1 MRRPGPARDSAG
13 AIGTAELDALFSGRL
28 TLLQPPRGYRV
39 NVDTLLL
46 AGFATAG
53 RPRARRVVDLGAG
66 VGALGLA
73 YAFLGSVGHID
84 LVERDPALARL
95 SAENLARA
103 GATGESHVADL
114 EGEGLPRLLRG
125 TADVVL
131 SNPPFFP
138 REAGTAAGGAKSGA
152 RSGPLAPFL
161 RAAEAA
167 LGRRAYAFFAYPAPA
182 LPSLLA
188 AASAT
193 SLVAKRLRFVHAFV
207 GLPARLAL
215 IELRRAKPGGLVVE
229 APLIEWAAPKL
240 RSPEVAALLSGDT
253 GSSVTRRAADR

>member
-1 MRRPGPARDSAG
+1 VTDS
-13 AIGTAELDALFSGRL
+13 LFSGRL
-28 TLLQPPRGYRV
+28 ALAQPRRGYRV

-46 AGFATAG
+46 ARFATMG

-73 YAFLGSVGHID
+73 YAFLGSAGRID

-95 SAENLARA
+95 STENLARA
-103 GATGESHVADL
+103 GATGEAHVADL
-114 EGEGLPRLLRG
+114 GDEGLPRLLRG

-138 REAGTAAGGAKSGA
+138 PEAGTVAREAKKGA
-152 RSGPLAPFL
+152 RFGPLAPFL

-167 LGRRAYAFFAYPAPA
+167 LGRRAYAFFVYPAPA

-188 AASAT
+188 AASAAG
-193 SLVAKRLRFVHAFV
+193 LVAKRVRFVHAFV
-207 GLPARLAL
+207 ASPARLAL
-215 IELRRAKPGGLVVE
+215 VELRRAKPGGLVVE
-229 APLIEWAAPKL
+229 APLVEWAAPKV
-240 RSPEVAALLSGDT
+240 RSPEVAGLLSGELA
-253 GSSVTRRAADR
+253 GSATRRATDRE